1 MTGGAVTDGDATALG
16 RRVAGRYVVRGVGP
30 GAAALAAQLGVEVV
44 VREAP
49 PPAQPRLRSEYQADP
64 PRITLYRDPID
75 LLTAAIHANQRFD
88 MLACNLD
95 EVHIAH
101 ELFHH
106 LEFGERFGP
115 LGREEVEA
123 AAHGFAAELLGLAF
137 DPSELSSLES

>member
-1 MTGGAVTDGDATALG
+1 MTGEDPAALG
-16 RRVAGRYVVRGVGP
+16 RRVAGRYIARGVRP
-30 GAAALAAQLGVEVV
+30 GVAALAAQLGVEIV

-75 LLTAAIHANQRFD
+75 VLAGAIHANQRFD

-106 LEFGERFGP
+106 LEFGGRFGP
-115 LGREEVEA
+115 LDREEVET
-123 AAHGFAAELLGLAF
+123 AAHGFAAELLGLTF
-137 DPSELSSLES
+137 DPGELSSLEP

>member
-1 MTGGAVTDGDATALG
+1 VKGVRPGGLD
-16 RRVAGRYVVRGVGP
+16 
-30 GAAALAAQLGVEVV
+30 LAAQLGVEIV

-75 LLTAAIHANQRFD
+75 VVAGAIHANQRFD

-106 LEFGERFGP
+106 LEFGGRFGP
-115 LGREEVEA
+115 LAREEVEA
-123 AAHGFAAELLGLAF
+123 AAHGFAAELLNLTF
-137 DPSELSSLES
+137 DPSELSSLAS

>member
-1 MTGGAVTDGDATALG
+1 MTAGDPTALG
-16 RRVAGRYVVRGVGP
+16 RRVAARYILRGARP
-30 GAAALAAQLGVEVV
+30 GAAAVAAQLGVEVV

-64 PRITLYRDPID
+64 PRITLYRDPMDI
-75 LLTAAIHANQRFD
+75 LAAAIHANQRFD

-106 LEFGERFGP
+106 LEFGGRFGP
-115 LGREEVEA
+115 LDREEVEA
-123 AAHGFAAELLGLAF
+123 AAHGFAAELLGLTF
-137 DPSELSSLES
+137 DPRELSSLES